1 MKKALL
7 FLLLHLSI
15 SHLISAQISTDKWQS
30 DNTILGYSGSIIMP
44 TAYLS
49 PDRTLNIGTS
59 HLPYEVTF
67 QNYGDEQEKGARV
80 LFLNFSFL
88 PFMEVTFGL
97 NKPYSPEFVDDIGL
111 GDRTISVRFQLL
123 KERKNRPAIM
133 LGVHDTFSEES
144 FNNTNYLVASKQFQ
158 LKRNWLIFTHA
169 GYGFKVIDANDHF
182 LIGAFGGGEV
192 RWKFIGATLEYDTD
206 RINAGLKA
214 TIKNRVFVKAA
225 LLDLKYFSASVNVR
239 FGL

>member
-7 FLLLHLSI
+7 FLFLHILI
-15 SHLISAQISTDKWQS
+15 SHQIIAQISTNQWQS
-30 DNTILGYSGSIIMP
+30 DNTLLGYAGSIIMP

-49 PDRTLNIGTS
+49 PDRTLNIGGS
-59 HLPYEVTF
+59 HLPNEVMF
-67 QNYGDEQEKGARV
+67 QNYGDQQNKGAR
-80 LFLNFSFL
+80 LLYLNFTFL

-111 GDRTISVRFQLL
+111 GDRTISARIQLL
-123 KERKNRPAIM
+123 KEKKNRPAIM
-133 LGVHDTFSEES
+133 IGLHDTFTKQS
-144 FNNTNYLVASKQFQ
+144 FNNTNYIVASKQIFQ
-158 LKRNWLIFTHA
+158 KKEVAFFAHA
-169 GYGFKVIDANDHF
+169 GYGFSIIEAEGHF

-192 RWKFIGATLEYDTD
+192 RWKFIGATLEYDTE
-206 RINAGLKA
+206 RINASLKA
-214 TIKNRVFVKAA
+214 TIKNRVFIKAA